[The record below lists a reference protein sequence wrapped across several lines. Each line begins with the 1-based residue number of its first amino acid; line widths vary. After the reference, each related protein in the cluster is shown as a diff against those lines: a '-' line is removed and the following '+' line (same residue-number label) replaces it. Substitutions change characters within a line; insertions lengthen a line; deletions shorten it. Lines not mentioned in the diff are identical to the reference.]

1 MGPKHFLLSALSVV
15 GVSIGLRYASGQTV
29 GLRRGVSG
37 SGEQWLLFLFFLN
50 ESFQMILSI

>member
-15 GVSIGLRYASGQTV
+15 GVSIGLRYASGQTM

-37 SGEQWLLFLFFLN
+37 SGEQWLLFLFF
-50 ESFQMILSI
+50 